1 MDKKYTCF
9 VICRIGEMDS
19 PERKRMEDLLE
30 LVITDVLEPMGF
42 QVVTGEKYH
51 NTGSISDD
59 VLTAIREADLCICDV
74 SIENMNVFYELG
86 YCKALDKPMILMRE
100 KDAQGTLPVDINNF
114 QHVTFDLKDAKLNK
128 KSRIDLR
135 HHVEHHLKA
144 ILERKAS
151 EEPLTDDAVATQ
163 GALDQGLLDLS
174 DVVDAGLRQ
183 YIGAQNDRLDV
194 LQEKLE
200 AIDSLLKEC
209 WMAQGDTR
217 TILET
222 STSQIVDLIWRSQ
235 NDNANALNEAL
246 RTEHQITRDMLENGF
261 MATKGL
267 IEETQREGVAR
278 TSEVFTD
285 TVEREQQ
292 MTREMLENGF
302 MATKTLIEE
311 TDRENAHHAVDTV
324 TAVIAAATDRVVKD
338 ITDAI
343 MHP

>member
-86 YCKALDKPMILMRE
+86 YCKALDKPVILMRE
-100 KDAQGTLPVDINNF
+100 KDAQGMLPVDINNI

-135 HHVEHHLKA
+135 HHVEHHLKT
-144 ILERKAS
+144 ISERKAS
-151 EEPLTDDAVATQ
+151 KESLPDDPVATQ
-163 GALDQGLLDLS
+163 GALDQGLLDMS
-174 DVVDAGLRQ
+174 DVVE
-183 YIGAQNDRLDV
+183 YIGAQNDRLDA
-194 LQEKLE
+194 LQKQLE
-200 AIDSLLKEC
+200 AIDSLLKEFS
-209 WMAQGDTR
+209 MAQGDTR
-217 TILET
+217 SILET

-235 NDNANALNEAL
+235 NDNANALNDAL

-267 IEETQREGVAR
+267 IEETQREGVSR
-278 TSEVFTD
+278 TSEVFAD

-292 MTREMLENGF
+292 MTRDMLENGF
-302 MATKTLIEE
+302 MATKTFIEE
-311 TDRENAHHAVDTV
+311 TNRENAHHAVDTV
-324 TAVIAAATDRVVKD
+324 TGVIATAAARVVTD
-338 ITDAI
+338 ITEAI

>member
-86 YCKALDKPMILMRE
+86 YCKALDKPVILMRE
-100 KDAQGTLPVDINNF
+100 KDAQGVLPVDINNI

-135 HHVEHHLKA
+135 HHVEHHLMT
-144 ILERKAS
+144 ILKRK
-151 EEPLTDDAVATQ
+151 ETKEPLPDDPVATK
-163 GALDQGLLDLS
+163 GILDQGLLDLL
-174 DVVDAGLRQ
+174 DVVDDELEH
-183 YIGAQNDRLDV
+183 YIGAQNDRLDTLQKQLKAV
-194 LQEKLE
+194 KTRLDSILEMQEKAE
-200 AIDSLLKEC
+200 QAIQLGFDHVV
-209 WMAQGDTR
+209 
-217 TILET
+217 T
-222 STSQIVDLIWRSQ
+222 SV
-235 NDNANALNEAL
+235 
-246 RTEHQITRDMLENGF
+246 
-261 MATKGL
+261 MATQAEN
-267 IEETQREGVAR
+267 IEKAVA
-278 TSEVFTD
+278 TLTGA
-285 TVEREQQ
+285 
-292 MTREMLENGF
+292 MT
-302 MATKTLIEE
+302 
-311 TDRENAHHAVDTV
+311 
-324 TAVIAAATDRVVKD
+324 AATDRVVTN